1 MYEFWYPMKAHIET
15 TYVLD
20 HLSKPH
26 KVVFICLFMHWT
38 SRFRHENKTNWIQ
51 EQHFSLIN
59 DHNQL
64 ATLPVRFPQFINAF
78 GCHRRSL
85 QYAQILH
92 IWWTKTKAVH
102 TLHVLSFFYFCTFL
116 VLSRQICDVIRPF
129 LKFCRE
135 REHTHTQP
143 WIWIFSLVLTLR

>member
-20 HLSKPH
+20 HLWKPH
-26 KVVFICLFMHWT
+26 MVFICLFMHWT

-92 IWWTKTKAVH
+92 IWWTKTKAMH
-102 TLHVLSFFYFCTFL
+102 TIHVLSFFISVDFL
-116 VLSRQICDVIRPF
+116 SFSGKSVTWYAHSSSFAENVN
-129 LKFCRE
+129 
-135 REHTHTQP
+135 THTRSP
-143 WIWIFSLVLTLR
+143 EFEFFSLVLTLR